1 MLSSRKS
8 QHNAILELAQPKL
21 GLGHSL
27 LNLGA
32 TYLPYL
38 VALVQFSDM
47 SRYEF
52 FSLLKESFVDSFVS
66 WLRESVETWD
76 MDGID

>member
-1 MLSSRKS
+1 MFFRCQNGYSHENNTFFVTR
-8 QHNAILELAQPKL
+8 
-21 GLGHSL
+21 
-27 LNLGA
+27 
-32 TYLPYL
+32 YL